1 MLKFKIYQ
9 DLIEIAKITYQKGL
23 VTASSGNISI
33 RLDKNTI
40 LITTSG
46 SSFGFLKKEDLVKV
60 NLEGKVI
67 AAKKGKRPSSELS
80 LHLAIH
86 KNLNPKIVFHTHP
99 KFTNAFFTTQEK
111 LNPLTYET
119 KLFVGSVPVIEQNSP
134 NVLDIAPIIEVLK
147 TNSLVVLRNHG
158 VVTIGDS
165 LLDNLFLT
173 EILEEAVQMQ
183 TIAKLFVKSE
193 NKSIKNNIEEKIVQ
207 TKKYK
212 LFSKEQIET
221 VVDLVNRNEDIQ
233 KQGQALDL
241 TMCLA
246 IKLDQTESVF
256 NMHFEKGKVN
266 KVTNDENADFLIS
279 GPDYIWKA
287 IFNRTLD
294 PFVATTQKKL
304 KLKGD
309 FARLSRWY
317 PVFVRIF
324 EIWGQV
330 PVE

>member
-1 MLKFKIYQ
+1 MMLKNKIYQ

-23 VTASSGNISI
+23 VTASSGNISM

-40 LITTSG
+40 LITSHG
-46 SSFGFLKKEDLVKV
+46 SSFGFLKKEDLIKI

-67 AAKKGKRPSSELS
+67 VGKKDKKPSSELP

-99 KFTNAFFTTQEK
+99 KFTNAFFTTGEK
-111 LNPLTYET
+111 LNSLTYET
-119 KLFVGSVPVIEQNSP
+119 KLFVGSVSVVEQNSP

-147 TNSLVVLRNHG
+147 TNSLVVLKNHG

-183 TIAKLFVKSE
+183 AIAKLFVCSE
-193 NKSIKNNIEEKIVQ
+193 NKIITDAKEKIAPS
-207 TKKYK
+207 KKYK
-212 LFSKEQIET
+212 LFSKEQIER
-221 VVDLVNRNEDIQ
+221 VVDLVNKNDDIQ

-241 TMCLA
+241 TIALA
-246 IKLDQTESVF
+246 IKLDQTQDTF
-256 NMHFEKGKVN
+256 NMHFEKGKIT
-266 KVTNDENADFLIS
+266 KITNDENADFLIS
-279 GPDYIWKA
+279 GPDYIWQA